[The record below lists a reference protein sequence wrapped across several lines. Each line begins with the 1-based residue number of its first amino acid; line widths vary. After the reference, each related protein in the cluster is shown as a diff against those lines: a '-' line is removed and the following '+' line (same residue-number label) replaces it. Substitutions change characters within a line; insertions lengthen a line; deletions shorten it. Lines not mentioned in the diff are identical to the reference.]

1 MPQGTYLETTL
12 LVFTVGERVL
22 AASPGW
28 RPGLLL
34 TILHSSLD
42 PSRGDTSDHLSQ
54 ASSARHPADKP
65 DRREEACGHPSCTM
79 SNPYFTLKNVF
90 CNVKRKPKLF
100 LLKFFKTGIPNQFT
114 RLIGSKFKL
123 LN

>member
-28 RPGLLL
+28 RPGLLTVL
-34 TILHSSLD
+34 PSSLD
-42 PSRGDTSDHLSQ
+42 PRRGDTSDHLP
-54 ASSARHPADKP
+54 RHPP
-65 DRREEACGHPSCTM
+65 PVTLQTNQTDRREEACGHPSCMM

-90 CNVKRKPKLF
+90 YNVKRKPKLF
-100 LLKFFKTGIPNQFT
+100 LLKFFETGITNQFT
-114 RLIGSKFKL
+114 LLISSKFKL